1 MKPLLPA
8 GGQSLPRTLV
18 PRLAGALHQARR
30 YPIVLAASFVAI
42 LGAIYW
48 LALASDRFV
57 SEAHVVVQRTDLPG
71 GQGPDLLGGLLGNQ
85 APGRA
90 DQLLLRE
97 HLRSLDMVARLDAA
111 LHLRAHY
118 SSPQVD
124 LLSRMWRH
132 DAPIEWLH
140 RHYLARTQVEFDDY
154 TGVLTIQAQAY
165 DAATAQAI
173 AAFLVNEGEQ
183 FLNAMGRSLAQAQV
197 AFLQRQV
204 EASHER
210 ARQARAAVLAYQ
222 DNQGLLAPDRTA
234 ESVAAVVARLEE
246 QKSQL
251 QVQRAALLGY
261 LVPGHPQVELLSH
274 QLAALER
281 QIARERARLAA
292 PGGGQLNR
300 TIETFQQLQAQATF
314 AQDLYRAALMALE
327 KGQVEA
333 QRTLKKVSVL
343 QAPRRPEY
351 PLQPHRLYNASVLF
365 VAVALLAGVL
375 QLLAAIVRDHRD

>member
-1 MKPLLPA
+1 
-8 GGQSLPRTLV
+8 
-18 PRLAGALHQARR
+18 
-30 YPIVLAASFVAI
+30 
-42 LGAIYW
+42 
-48 LALASDRFV
+48 
-57 SEAHVVVQRTDLPG
+57 
-71 GQGPDLLGGLLGNQ
+71 
-85 APGRA
+85 
-90 DQLLLRE
+90 
-97 HLRSLDMVARLDAA
+97 
-111 LHLRAHY
+111 
-118 SSPQVD
+118 
-124 LLSRMWRH
+124 
-132 DAPIEWLH
+132 
-140 RHYLARTQVEFDDY
+140 
-154 TGVLTIQAQAY
+154 
-165 DAATAQAI
+165 
-173 AAFLVNEGEQ
+173 
-183 FLNAMGRSLAQAQV
+183 
-197 AFLQRQV
+197 
-204 EASHER
+204 
-210 ARQARAAVLAYQ
+210 
-222 DNQGLLAPDRTA
+222 
-234 ESVAAVVARLEE
+234 VAAVVARLEE

-292 PGGGQLNR
+292 PGGRQLNR

-314 AQDLYRAALMALE
+314 AQDLYRAALTALE